1 VADAGASGRG
11 GDVKIDRVWVVN
23 DPGPRSV
30 IADIC
35 FLASPRDLLLGIVGA
50 FIQGKE
56 RLALREA
63 MSLYTTEEE
72 AHADAE
78 ARLLKRGAAR

>member
-1 VADAGASGRG
+1 M
-11 GDVKIDRVWVVN
+11 KIERMWVVN
-23 DPGPRSV
+23 DPGPHSA

-35 FLASPRDLLLGIVGA
+35 FLASPRNLLLGIVGA
-50 FIQGKE
+50 SVQGKE

-72 AHADAE
+72 ARADAE
-78 ARLLKRGAAR
+78 ARLAKRDVSR